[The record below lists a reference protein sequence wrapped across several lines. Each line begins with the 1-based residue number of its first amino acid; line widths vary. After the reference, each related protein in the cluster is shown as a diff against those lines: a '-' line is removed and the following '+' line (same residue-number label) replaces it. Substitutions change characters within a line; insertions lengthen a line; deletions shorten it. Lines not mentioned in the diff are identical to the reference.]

1 MKDITDRFKA
11 DSLRGINRS
20 DDVYYKPFIGPRP
33 FNQSKEDQERFFG
46 RDAETEEI
54 VALIASHKLVLVY
67 AKSGAGKTSIFH
79 AQVIPTLREYGYEV
93 LPVARVRISSDI
105 VYEKS
110 SSEIKNV
117 YIFNTLT
124 SLDSKI
130 DPKLLKNKSLSEYL
144 KERFDH
150 LHDEAKTEIQ
160 HTLIFDQLEEI
171 FNIFP
176 NDYKT
181 QRIDFFKQVAQALK
195 DIDSLQIVFII
206 REDYL
211 AELDPYRDLLPEKLK
226 PRFRL
231 ERLNEVSALKAVAGP
246 LSKVPKDFME
256 KEVGN
261 VEEDIK
267 KLIKELMTIKVEDSQ
282 GRTHLREGQ
291 FIEPIQLQVVFR
303 RWWKNKTNP
312 DNKMYKESTTDV
324 IFVDKAL
331 EDFYEEAINGCV
343 KAGISEIEIR
353 KWCQDKLITS
363 SDTRSM
369 VHRGTYETEG
379 LKNDIIDILDKNYF
393 VRAEYRAGAKWYE
406 LAHDRLIN
414 PIKSSN
420 QRWRR
425 EQELKKRSIIKK
437 VAIPSIITAVIM
449 GIAIS
454 MYFAPIEYDINSF
467 EDIKL
472 SETPYIL
479 AVNSG
484 TGVVYA
490 SNAPDTN
497 ITVIDGE
504 SDKVT
509 KYIQVK
515 YKPFDIEIDPK
526 RDTLYVTHPESDK
539 ISAID
544 LKKDQ
549 NNFKYLDSKGRPSF
563 MGLDSN
569 NSLLYV
575 TNFAGNTVSV
585 INLTTNNVQDTVNV
599 GRNPRGIDIDSG
611 KAYVTNSRDNTVSV
625 IDLTTNNVQ
634 DTVNVGRNPT
644 DIEIDSGK
652 AYVTNWI
659 DNTVSV
665 INLTTNKVQ
674 HTVNVG
680 KNPTDIEINPSC
692 SKVFVAHSGDTIV
705 SVIDPQLDIVVGTL
719 KVGEGKRPIAL
730 GINSVQNILYVS
742 RHNDNFIRAIDMK
755 DHPSTEVL
763 SNIPLGTHPSGITIA
778 TSQDNKTKT
787 VYVTNKGSNSVSII
801 DGTTNMVKKV
811 LPVGQEPSDIDINS
825 NTKKLYVS
833 NSLSNTISVIDIG
846 KEEVEYTIDS
856 IGKNPI
862 KLAVDVNK
870 DLIYVINK
878 GSNNVS
884 LINGTTREVIGDIKV
899 KTNPTDIVVDSNND
913 LVYVTNSDNS
923 SSSVSVINGTTREVI
938 GHIPMNPNNIKSVG
952 DKPTDILVD
961 SKYKLAYIFTEN
973 GKIVK
978 LETQKITDKN
988 SQFNYNITDY
998 VTIVAD
1004 NSGKLP
1010 GLDLN
1015 SEIALNSEYDEIYIT
1030 SMENNVMYILHTK

>member
-1 MKDITDRFKA
+1 M
-11 DSLRGINRS
+11 DSSGESSQSSNGENKN
-20 DDVYYKPFIGPRP
+20 YYEPYIGPRA
-33 FNQSKEDQERFFG
+33 FGRTEDDEERFFG
-46 RDAETEEI
+46 RDEETQEI
-54 VALIASHKLVLVY
+54 VALISSHKLVLIY
-67 AKSGAGKTSIFH
+67 AQSGAGKTSIMN
-79 AQVIPTLREYGYEV
+79 AEVIPTLERYGFMV
-93 LPVARVRISSDI
+93 LPVTRVRVSSDI
-105 VYEKS
+105 VYDQS
-110 SSEIKNV
+110 SYDNSIYKTQISNV
-117 YIFNTLT
+117 YIFNALT
-124 SLDSKI
+124 SLKSDT
-130 DPKLLKNKSLSEYL
+130 DPQLFKNKTLSEFL
-144 KERFDH
+144 KEYFPSNKEKNGKNRP
-150 LHDEAKTEIQ
+150 Q
-160 HTLIFDQLEEI
+160 VLIFDQLEEI
-171 FNIFP
+171 FSIFP
-176 NDYKT
+176 KNWKE
-181 QRIDFFKQVAQALK
+181 QREDFFNQVTNALN
-195 DIDSLQIVFII
+195 DIIPLQVVFII

-211 AELDPYRDLLPEKLK
+211 AQLDTYRDLLPEKLR

-231 ERLNEVSALKAVAGP
+231 ERLNQDSALSAVQGP
-246 LSKVPKDFME
+246 LKKIPKDFMKE
-256 KEVGN
+256 KKED
-261 VEEDIK
+261 VEREIK
-267 KLIKELMTIKVEDSQ
+267 RLIKELMKIQVEDSL
-282 GRTHLREGQ
+282 GRTHQVEGE

-303 RWWKNKTNP
+303 RWWKNKQSLHDKNNE
-312 DNKMYKESTTDV
+312 DKMVD
-324 IFVDKAL
+324 IFEVDKAL
-331 EDFYEEAINGCV
+331 EDFYDEAIHQCLQTGT
-343 KAGISEIEIR
+343 SEDEIR
-353 KWCQDKLITS
+353 KWCEEKLITS
-363 SDTRSM
+363 SGTRSI
-369 VHRGTYETEG
+369 VHRGLQDTED
-379 LKNDIIDILDKNYF
+379 LKNNVIEILENKYYLI
-393 VRAEYRAGAKWYE
+393 RGEWRAGAKWYE

-425 EQELKKRSIIKK
+425 EQELKKRSTIKK
-437 VAIPSIITAVIM
+437 VAIPSIITAVMI
-449 GIAIS
+449 GIALS
-454 MYFAPIEYDINSF
+454 MYFAPIQYDINSF

-484 TGVVYA
+484 TGAVYA

-515 YKPFDIEIDPK
+515 YKPFDIEVDPK

-539 ISAID
+539 ISVID

-549 NNFKYLDSKGRPSF
+549 DNFKYLDSKGRPSF

-575 TNFAGNTVSV
+575 TNFAGSTVSV
-585 INLTTNNVQDTVNV
+585 INLTTNNVQDTV
-599 GRNPRGIDIDSG
+599 
-611 KAYVTNSRDNTVSV
+611 K
-625 IDLTTNNVQ
+625 
-634 DTVNVGRNPT
+634 VGRNPT

-665 INLTTNKVQ
+665 IDLTINKVQ

-680 KNPTDIEINPSC
+680 RNPTDIEINPSS

-730 GINSVQNILYVS
+730 GINSVQNILYVA

-763 SNIPLGTHPSGITIA
+763 SNIPVATHPSGIAIA

-801 DGTTNMVKKV
+801 DGITNMVKKV
-811 LPVGQEPSDIDINS
+811 LQVGQEPSDIDINS

-833 NSLSNTISVIDIG
+833 NSLSNSISVIDIG

-856 IGKNPI
+856 IGKSPI
-862 KLAVDVNK
+862 KLAVDDNK
-870 DLIYVINK
+870 DLIYVINN

-884 LINGTTREVIGDIKV
+884 VINGTTREVIGDIKV
-899 KTNPTDIVVDSNND
+899 KDMPTDIVVDSNNH

-938 GHIPMNPNNIKSVG
+938 GDIPMNPNNTKSVG

-961 SKYKLAYIFTEN
+961 SKDKRAYIVTQD

-1004 NSGKLP
+1004 NFGKLP

-1015 SEIALNSEYDEIYIT
+1015 SEIALNSESDEIYIT
-1030 SMENNVMYILHTK
+1030 SMEKNVMYILHTK